1 MNPLLLSGF
10 GISVNVDKRRLVINN
25 KTKNE
30 KREFYPHKIDYDNIV
45 IDGHYGNVSFEAL
58 RWLSKHDISLT
69 LLNWNG
75 KLLSVALPENP
86 KTGKLRICQYQKY
99 LDGNFRFKI
108 ATEIL
113 KSKIKNSINL
123 LKELS
128 RFYTINIESFKKS
141 LNDEEIYYQN
151 LLNDFKSSDF
161 KADSFK
167 KDYLKNE
174 FKNSDLKNDLSFK
187 NSTNSLKLL
196 QILLTYEGRI
206 ATLYWS
212 ELEKVFK
219 VLKPEFNFKNRK
231 NKSYSRNYNAS
242 DEINALLN
250 YGYSILESQ
259 IRKAINSVGL
269 DPTIGFLHEITT
281 SRTPLVYDIQ
291 ELFRWIVDLSVIQ
304 LLEDGKLK
312 KSDFIITE
320 NYHTRLRED
329 TAKLLIDKIRL
340 NFSLKIPYKSG
351 KNYYYSIILEDNIKQ
366 LANHVLGKSKNFEF
380 QIPEIQLRRNDIL
393 ELKEKIVSM
402 TPEERKILGINK
414 STLWY
419 IKKNLKNGKSIKFY
433 DKILFKLDKDNI

>member
-1 MNPLLLSGF
+1 MN
-10 GISVNVDKRRLVINN
+10 
-25 KTKNE
+25 
-30 KREFYPHKIDYDNIV
+30 
-45 IDGHYGNVSFEAL
+45 
-58 RWLSKHDISLT
+58 
-69 LLNWNG
+69 
-75 KLLSVALPENP
+75 
-86 KTGKLRICQYQKY
+86 
-99 LDGNFRFKI
+99 
-108 ATEIL
+108 
-113 KSKIKNSINL
+113 
-123 LKELS
+123 
-128 RFYTINIESFKKS
+128 
-141 LNDEEIYYQN
+141 YQN
-151 LLNDFKSSDF
+151 LLNDFKNSDF
-161 KADSFK
+161 KAGSFK

-174 FKNSDLKNDLSFK
+174 FKNNDLKSNLNLK

-206 ATLYWS
+206 ATLYWN

-259 IRKAINSVGL
+259 IRKAINSIGL

-304 LLEDGKLK
+304 LVEDGKLK

-340 NFSLKIPYKSG
+340 NFSLKMPYKSG
-351 KNYYYSIILEDNIKQ
+351 KNYYYYNILEDNIKQ
-366 LANHVLGKSKNFEF
+366 LANHVLGKSKSFEF
-380 QIPEIQLRRNDIL
+380 QIPEIQLHRNDIL

-402 TPEERKILGINK
+402 TPGERKILGINK

-419 IKKNLKNGKSIKFY
+419 IKKNLKNGKSIKLY